1 MSLQVEKLE
10 NNMAKLTIEVPA
22 NDLEKALQSAYMKQK
37 NKIAMPGFR
46 KGKVPRQMIE
56 KMYGPEIFYDDAANA
71 LIPKAYSEAYDECD
85 LEIVSRPEINI
96 VQIEKGKSFI
106 FTADVA
112 TKPEVKLGEYKG
124 LEVDKVSTRVTQKE
138 VDAKIQEEA
147 EKNAREVVVTDRPVA
162 DGDEVILDFEGFVDG
177 EAFEGGKGE
186 NYPLTIGSGSF
197 IPGFEEQLV
206 GAEAEKEVEVKVTF
220 PEDYHA
226 EELKGKEAVFK
237 CTVHEIKA
245 KELPEIDDEFAAEV
259 SEFDTLEE
267 YKADVKAKIKEQKA
281 ADGKRNQE
289 DQAVEQA
296 VANLVAMRETEGG
309 NIYGD
314 FIYRADL
321 IAEKLAQIEERSPL
335 VVEEYQAKLQERLT
349 NLLADNNIKVEPERL
364 LQEVA
369 IFADRTSITEE
380 IVRLKSHIKQFKTI
394 IASDQPVGR
403 KLDFLIQEFN
413 REANTIASKANDYTM
428 AQIVVEIKAEIE
440 KIREQIQN
448 IE

>member
-1 MSLQVEKLE
+1 MLKSMTGFGRGSYEDADFSVNIEMKTVNHRYNEVAIRLPRFLNPLE
-10 NNMAKLTIEVPA
+10 DKIRKTI
-22 NDLEKALQSAYMKQK
+22 LKT
-37 NKIAMPGFR
+37 
-46 KGKVPRQMIE
+46 
-56 KMYGPEIFYDDAANA
+56 
-71 LIPKAYSEAYDECD
+71 
-85 LEIVSRPEINI
+85 VSRGRID
-96 VQIEKGKSFI
+96 VFI
-106 FTADVA
+106 TADYNVSGNC
-112 TKPEVKLGEYKG
+112 TLK
-124 LEVDKVSTRVTQKE
+124 VDKNL
-138 VDAKIQEEA
+138 AGINAAA
-147 EKNAREVVVTDRPVA
+147 EILYLSKCPD
-162 DGDEVILDFEGFVDG
+162 VINVKEGFFD
-177 EAFEGGKGE
+177 
-186 NYPLTIGSGSF
+186 
-197 IPGFEEQLV
+197 
-206 GAEAEKEVEVKVTF
+206 VESVWPKV
-220 PEDYHA
+220 E
-226 EELKGKEAVFK
+226 
-237 CTVHEIKA
+237 
-245 KELPEIDDEFAAEV
+245 
-259 SEFDTLEE
+259 
-267 YKADVKAKIKEQKA
+267 
-281 ADGKRNQE
+281 
-289 DQAVEQA
+289 QAVEQA

>member
-1 MSLQVEKLE
+1 MLKSMTGFGRGSYEDADFSVNIEMKTVNHRYNEVAIRLPRFLNPLE
-10 NNMAKLTIEVPA
+10 DKIRKTILKTVSRGRIDVFITA
-22 NDLEKALQSAYMKQK
+22 DYNVSGNCTLKVDKNLAAAYHKALQEVGVA
-37 NKIAMPGFR
+37 IGA
-46 KGKVPRQMIE
+46 
-56 KMYGPEIFYDDAANA
+56 DAAGINA
-71 LIPKAYSEAYDECD
+71 AA
-85 LEIVSRPEINI
+85 EILYLSKCPDVIN
-96 VQIEKGKSFI
+96 
-106 FTADVA
+106 
-112 TKPEVKLGEYKG
+112 VK
-124 LEVDKVSTRVTQKE
+124 
-138 VDAKIQEEA
+138 
-147 EKNAREVVVTDRPVA
+147 
-162 DGDEVILDFEGFVDG
+162 EGFFD
-177 EAFEGGKGE
+177 
-186 NYPLTIGSGSF
+186 
-197 IPGFEEQLV
+197 
-206 GAEAEKEVEVKVTF
+206 VESVWPKV
-220 PEDYHA
+220 E
-226 EELKGKEAVFK
+226 
-237 CTVHEIKA
+237 
-245 KELPEIDDEFAAEV
+245 
-259 SEFDTLEE
+259 
-267 YKADVKAKIKEQKA
+267 
-281 ADGKRNQE
+281 
-289 DQAVEQA
+289 QAVEQA

-314 FIYRADL
+314 L
-321 IAEKLAQIEERSPL
+321 IAEELAQIEERSPL